1 MVLSSALNNESVT
14 KLKEAIDWQRTL
26 PHYVFNDKAIKGFF
40 VVESGILSTRDF
52 LDFIL
57 DDDGV
62 TGNAPLTLFVRLA
75 DQGAKD
81 LAFSAVTVGEL
92 RGITLHLM
100 QSELDLFGSVVA
112 VSVMPS
118 RWVAYEEF
126 GDFAVLAVFD
136 DDTWKRWSSKDS
148 GILDYVIS
156 EERIAEM
163 LASDD
168 PLWWHRDFLKD
179 ILSAYGQAGER

>member
-1 MVLSSALNNESVT
+1 MPSPSELNDGNAT
-14 KLKEAIDWQRTL
+14 KLREAIDWQKKF
-26 PHYVFNDKAIKGFF
+26 PSYVFYDKDLKGFF
-40 VVESGILSTRDF
+40 VVESGILSTREF

-57 DDDGV
+57 DDCGV
-62 TGNAPLTLFVRLA
+62 TTDAPLTVLVRLA
-75 DQGAKD
+75 DQTSKD
-81 LAFSAVTVGEL
+81 LIFSAATVGEL
-92 RGITLHLM
+92 RNVTLHLM
-100 QSELDLFGSVVA
+100 QSEHDLFGSIVA
-112 VSVMPS
+112 ASVMPS

-136 DDTWKRWSSKDS
+136 GDTWGRWSSKDS

-168 PLWWHRDFLKD
+168 PLWWQRDFLKE